1 MKYIYQAR
9 SKEGK
14 IETGTVE
21 ASSKETA
28 ALLLQKYN
36 IVVTS
41 IKPIGSAIFQNRNIA
56 FFERVSAKDLA
67 IFSTFSTIFK
77 TFEVNKFMNGIPC

>member
-21 ASSKETA
+21 ASSKESA

-41 IKPIGSAIFQNRNIA
+41 IKSEGAAIFQNRNIA
-56 FFERVSAKDLA
+56 FLERVTAKDLA
-67 IFSTFSTIFK
+67 IFSR
-77 TFEVNKFMNGIPC
+77 NWR

>member
-21 ASSKETA
+21 ASTKEAA

-36 IVVTS
+36 IFVTS
-41 IKPIGSAIFQNRNIA
+41 IKESVSFSFAYRKYQFFKQSFPKGFGDILQAIGSYDA
-56 FFERVSAKDLA
+56 V
-67 IFSTFSTIFK
+67 
-77 TFEVNKFMNGIPC
+77 